1 MKETK
6 YITIGTP
13 IISNDIFRNILRPL
27 DNFSLKPTG
36 GLWASKFNLPYGKIC
51 PWFDYLLDA
60 RGIARSISEYRD
72 LTKATIFTL
81 KEDANILTI
90 NTSNQIL
97 ELSKKYPSYYQS
109 LNYIYE
115 ITERNT
121 IFDYEALS
129 KVYDGIYINYE
140 EIYREIKSEVFD
152 SWSIDT
158 LLLFNLNCI
167 KEYQSVKINV
177 NFHDLYPLPYIDM
190 KKDLSTPKL
199 ISNRSI
205 NYNEIY
211 NYCCTKLNFSRTAAE
226 DVTQEVFF
234 ALYKKLDRLKLS
246 ENIRIWLYRAADLE
260 IKNYIRHNPSFVS
273 LEECSDEISAAPI
286 DFPFLSD
293 NDLDCLSD
301 KDKAIISDYYNG
313 EDKESIAKA
322 NEMTL
327 NALYIH
333 IHRIRKKLAVS
344 ARKANKLRL

>member
-81 KEDANILTI
+81 KENANILTI

-121 IFDYEALS
+121 IFDYEVLS
-129 KVYDGIYINYE
+129 KAYDGIYINYE
-140 EIYREIKSEVFD
+140 NIYREIKSEVFD

-177 NFHDLYPLPYIDM
+177 NFHDLYPLPYIDI

-211 NYCCTKLNFSRTAAE
+211 NYVESIFKELTKDIKVQSFSNYDEFFETIIYYANEALKIATISKEKEIKLIQESLKENNLEIAEKIIIRNIVLN
-226 DVTQEVFF
+226 
-234 ALYKKLDRLKLS
+234 YLS
-246 ENIRIWLYRAADLE
+246 EYLYQEQDKIITLP
-260 IKNYIRHNPSFVS
+260 KN
-273 LEECSDEISAAPI
+273 
-286 DFPFLSD
+286 
-293 NDLDCLSD
+293 
-301 KDKAIISDYYNG
+301 
-313 EDKESIAKA
+313 SI
-322 NEMTL
+322 
-327 NALYIH
+327 
-333 IHRIRKKLAVS
+333 
-344 ARKANKLRL
+344 

>member
-13 IISNDIFRNILRPL
+13 TISNDIFRNILRPL

-81 KEDANILTI
+81 KENANILVI
-90 NTSNQIL
+90 NKTAQIL
-97 ELSKKYPSYYQS
+97 ELAEKYPSYHHL
-109 LNYIYE
+109 LNHNFE
-115 ITERNT
+115 ISEKTT
-121 IFDYEALS
+121 LFDFENIS
-129 KVYDGIYINYE
+129 KIYDGIYINYE
-140 EIYREIKSEVFD
+140 NIYYENKSTVFD
-152 SWSIDT
+152 TWSVDT

-190 KKDLSTPKL
+190 KKDLSTLKL

-211 NYCCTKLNFSRTAAE
+211 NYVESIFKELTKDIKVQSFSNYDEFFETIIYYANEALKIATISKEKEIKLIQESLKENNLEIAEKIIIRNIVLN
-226 DVTQEVFF
+226 
-234 ALYKKLDRLKLS
+234 YLS
-246 ENIRIWLYRAADLE
+246 EYLYQEQDKIITLP
-260 IKNYIRHNPSFVS
+260 KTPSS
-273 LEECSDEISAAPI
+273 
-286 DFPFLSD
+286 
-293 NDLDCLSD
+293 
-301 KDKAIISDYYNG
+301 K
-313 EDKESIAKA
+313 
-322 NEMTL
+322 
-327 NALYIH
+327 
-333 IHRIRKKLAVS
+333 RKMYKI
-344 ARKANKLRL
+344 

>member
-13 IISNDIFRNILRPL
+13 TISNDIFRNILRPL

-36 GLWASKFNLPYGKIC
+36 GLWASKFNLSYGKIC

-81 KEDANILTI
+81 KENANILTI

-121 IFDYEALS
+121 IFDYEVLS
-129 KVYDGIYINYE
+129 KAYDGIYINYE
-140 EIYREIKSEVFD
+140 NIYREIKSEVFD

-167 KEYQSVKINV
+167 KEYQSTKINV
-177 NFHDLYPLPYIDM
+177 NFHELYPLPYIDM

-211 NYCCTKLNFSRTAAE
+211 NYVESIFKELTKDIKVQSFSNYDEFFETIIYYANEALKIATISKEKEIKLIQESLKENNLEIAEKIIIRNIVLN
-226 DVTQEVFF
+226 
-234 ALYKKLDRLKLS
+234 YLS
-246 ENIRIWLYRAADLE
+246 EYLYQEQDKIITLP
-260 IKNYIRHNPSFVS
+260 KTPSS
-273 LEECSDEISAAPI
+273 
-286 DFPFLSD
+286 
-293 NDLDCLSD
+293 
-301 KDKAIISDYYNG
+301 K
-313 EDKESIAKA
+313 
-322 NEMTL
+322 
-327 NALYIH
+327 
-333 IHRIRKKLAVS
+333 RKMYKI
-344 ARKANKLRL
+344 

>member
-81 KEDANILTI
+81 KENANILVI
-90 NTSNQIL
+90 NKTAQIL
-97 ELSKKYPSYYQS
+97 ELAEKYPSYHHL
-109 LNYIYE
+109 LNHNFE
-115 ITERNT
+115 ISEKTT
-121 IFDYEALS
+121 LFDFENIS
-129 KVYDGIYINYE
+129 KIYDGIYINYE
-140 EIYREIKSEVFD
+140 NIYYENKSTVFD
-152 SWSIDT
+152 TWSVDT

-190 KKDLSTPKL
+190 KKDLSTLKL

-211 NYCCTKLNFSRTAAE
+211 NYVESIFKELTKDIKVQSFSNYDEFFETIIYYANEALKIATISKEKEIKLIQESLKENNLEITEKIIIRNIVLN
-226 DVTQEVFF
+226 
-234 ALYKKLDRLKLS
+234 YLS
-246 ENIRIWLYRAADLE
+246 EYLYQEQDKIITLP
-260 IKNYIRHNPSFVS
+260 KTPSS
-273 LEECSDEISAAPI
+273 
-286 DFPFLSD
+286 
-293 NDLDCLSD
+293 
-301 KDKAIISDYYNG
+301 K
-313 EDKESIAKA
+313 
-322 NEMTL
+322 
-327 NALYIH
+327 
-333 IHRIRKKLAVS
+333 RKMYKI
-344 ARKANKLRL
+344 

>member
-177 NFHDLYPLPYIDM
+177 NFHES
-190 KKDLSTPKL
+190 LSTTIYRYEKRFKY
-199 ISNRSI
+199 SKI
-205 NYNEIY
+205 N
-211 NYCCTKLNFSRTAAE
+211 
-226 DVTQEVFF
+226 
-234 ALYKKLDRLKLS
+234 
-246 ENIRIWLYRAADLE
+246 
-260 IKNYIRHNPSFVS
+260 IK
-273 LEECSDEISAAPI
+273 
-286 DFPFLSD
+286 
-293 NDLDCLSD
+293 
-301 KDKAIISDYYNG
+301 
-313 EDKESIAKA
+313 
-322 NEMTL
+322 
-327 NALYIH
+327 
-333 IHRIRKKLAVS
+333 
-344 ARKANKLRL
+344 

>member
-81 KEDANILTI
+81 KENANILVI
-90 NTSNQIL
+90 NKTAQIL
-97 ELSKKYPSYYQS
+97 ELAEKYPSYHHL
-109 LNYIYE
+109 LNHNFE
-115 ITERNT
+115 ISEKTT
-121 IFDYEALS
+121 LFDFENIS
-129 KVYDGIYINYE
+129 KIYDGIYINYE
-140 EIYREIKSEVFD
+140 NIYYENKSTVFD
-152 SWSIDT
+152 TWSVDT

-190 KKDLSTPKL
+190 KKDLSTLKL

-211 NYCCTKLNFSRTAAE
+211 NYVESIFKELTKDIKVQSFSNYDEFFETIIYYANEALKIATISKE
-226 DVTQEVFF
+226 KEIKLIQES
-234 ALYKKLDRLKLS
+234 LK
-246 ENIRIWLYRAADLE
+246 ENNLE
-260 IKNYIRHNPSFVS
+260 IAEK
-273 LEECSDEISAAPI
+273 
-286 DFPFLSD
+286 
-293 NDLDCLSD
+293 
-301 KDKAIISDYYNG
+301 II
-313 EDKESIAKA
+313 I
-322 NEMTL
+322 TL
-327 NALYIH
+327 ILF
-333 IHRIRKKLAVS
+333 
-344 ARKANKLRL
+344 

>member
-13 IISNDIFRNILRPL
+13 TISNDIFRNILRPL

-81 KEDANILTI
+81 KENANILTI

-121 IFDYEALS
+121 IFDYEVLS
-129 KVYDGIYINYE
+129 KAYDGIYINYE
-140 EIYREIKSEVFD
+140 NIYREIKSEVFD

-167 KEYQSVKINV
+167 KEYQSTKINV
-177 NFHDLYPLPYIDM
+177 NFHELYPLPY
-190 KKDLSTPKL
+190 
-199 ISNRSI
+199 

-211 NYCCTKLNFSRTAAE
+211 NYVESIFKELTKDIKVQSFSNYDEFFETIIYYANEALKIATISKEKEIKLIQESLKENNLEIAEKIIIRNIVLN
-226 DVTQEVFF
+226 
-234 ALYKKLDRLKLS
+234 YLS
-246 ENIRIWLYRAADLE
+246 EYLYQEQDKIITLP
-260 IKNYIRHNPSFVS
+260 KTPSS
-273 LEECSDEISAAPI
+273 
-286 DFPFLSD
+286 
-293 NDLDCLSD
+293 
-301 KDKAIISDYYNG
+301 K
-313 EDKESIAKA
+313 
-322 NEMTL
+322 
-327 NALYIH
+327 
-333 IHRIRKKLAVS
+333 RKMYKI
-344 ARKANKLRL
+344 

>member
-81 KEDANILTI
+81 KENANILVI
-90 NTSNQIL
+90 NKTAQIL
-97 ELSKKYPSYYQS
+97 ELAEKYPSYHHL
-109 LNYIYE
+109 LNHNFE
-115 ITERNT
+115 ISEKTT
-121 IFDYEALS
+121 LFDFENIS
-129 KVYDGIYINYE
+129 KIYDGIYINYE
-140 EIYREIKSEVFD
+140 NIYYENKSTVFD
-152 SWSIDT
+152 TWSVDI

-190 KKDLSTPKL
+190 KKDLSTLKL

-211 NYCCTKLNFSRTAAE
+211 NYVESIVKELTKDIKVQSFSNYDEFFETIIYYANEALKIATIPKEKEIKLIQESLKENNLEIAEKIIIRNIVLN
-226 DVTQEVFF
+226 
-234 ALYKKLDRLKLS
+234 YLS
-246 ENIRIWLYRAADLE
+246 EYLYQEQDKIITLP
-260 IKNYIRHNPSFVS
+260 KTPSS
-273 LEECSDEISAAPI
+273 
-286 DFPFLSD
+286 
-293 NDLDCLSD
+293 
-301 KDKAIISDYYNG
+301 K
-313 EDKESIAKA
+313 
-322 NEMTL
+322 
-327 NALYIH
+327 
-333 IHRIRKKLAVS
+333 RKMYKI
-344 ARKANKLRL
+344 